1 MHRKI
6 LLWGIGF
13 AITAVL
19 LGAFGAHALKSFL
32 TPEKLQSY
40 ETGVRY
46 QLIHALALIALSIYG
61 QKNKTNDF
69 LNKGIG
75 WSAHFFIVGAFL
87 FSGSIYGL
95 ALLSVIHP
103 SWAFVLGPVTP
114 IGGLFFMLGW
124 AIWARFVWLNKV
136 DL

>member
-6 LLWGIGF
+6 LLWGIAF
-13 AITAVL
+13 AIIAVL
-19 LGAFGAHALKSFL
+19 LGAFGAHALKAIL

-61 QKNKTNDF
+61 QLNKTKEIVH
-69 LNKGIG
+69 KGIG
-75 WSAHFFIVGAFL
+75 WAAHFFIVGCIL

-95 ALLSVIHP
+95 SLLSVIHP
-103 SWAFVLGPVTP
+103 SWSFLLGPITP
-114 IGGLFFMLGW
+114 IGGLGFMLGW
-124 AIWARFVWLNKV
+124 ASWARVVWSNKV
-136 DL
+136 DM

>member
-19 LGAFGAHALKSFL
+19 LGAFGAHALKAIL

-61 QKNKTNDF
+61 QINKTNDF

>member
-6 LLWGIGF
+6 LLWGIAF
-13 AITAVL
+13 AIIAVL
-19 LGAFGAHALKSFL
+19 LGAFGAHALKAIL

-61 QKNKTNDF
+61 QQNKTNDIVQ
-69 LNKGIG
+69 KGIG
-75 WSAHFFIVGAFL
+75 WAAHFFIVGCIL

-95 ALLSVIHP
+95 SLLSVIHP
-103 SWAFVLGPVTP
+103 GWSFLLGPVTP
-114 IGGLFFMLGW
+114 IGGLGFMLGW
-124 AIWARFVWLNKV
+124 ASWARVVWLNKV
-136 DL
+136 DM

>member
-1 MHRKI
+1 MHRKV
-6 LLWGIGF
+6 LLWGIAF
-13 AITAVL
+13 AIVAVL
-19 LGAFGAHALKSFL
+19 LGAFGAHALKSIL
-32 TPEKLQSY
+32 SPEKLQSY

-61 QKNKTNDF
+61 QLNKTNDF

-114 IGGLFFMLGW
+114 IGGLCFMLGW
-124 AIWARFVWLNKV
+124 ASWARVVWLNKV
-136 DL
+136 DM

>member
-46 QLIHALALIALSIYG
+46 QLIHALALIALSIYS
-61 QKNKTNDF
+61 QQNQTNY
-69 LNKGIG
+69 LSNKGIG
-75 WSAHFFIVGAFL
+75 WSAHFFIVGCFL

>member
-13 AITAVL
+13 AIIAVL
-19 LGAFGAHALKSFL
+19 LGAFGAHALKLIL

-46 QLIHALALIALSIYG
+46 QLIHALALIALSIYS
-61 QKNKTNDF
+61 QQNQTNY
-69 LNKGIG
+69 LSNKGIG
-75 WSAHFFIVGAFL
+75 WSAHFFIVGCFL

-95 ALLSVIHP
+95 ALLSVVHP
-103 SWAFVLGPVTP
+103 SWAFALGPITP
-114 IGGLFFMLGW
+114 IGGLCFMLGW

-136 DL
+136 DM

>member
-46 QLIHALALIALSIYG
+46 QLIHALALIALSIYS
-61 QKNKTNDF
+61 QQNQTNY
-69 LNKGIG
+69 LSNKGIG
-75 WSAHFFIVGAFL
+75 WSAHFFIVGCFL

-95 ALLSVIHP
+95 ALLSVVHP
-103 SWAFVLGPVTP
+103 SWAFALGPITP
-114 IGGLFFMLGW
+114 IGGLCFMLGW

>member
-13 AITAVL
+13 AIIAVL
-19 LGAFGAHALKSFL
+19 LGAFGAHALKSIL
-32 TPEKLQSY
+32 TPDKLQSY

-61 QKNKTNDF
+61 QLNKTNDI

-103 SWAFVLGPVTP
+103 NWAFVLGPITP
-114 IGGLFFMLGW
+114 IGGLCFMLGW
-124 AIWARFVWLNKV
+124 AIWARAVWLNKM
-136 DL
+136 DM

>member
-19 LGAFGAHALKSFL
+19 LGAFGAHALKAIL

-46 QLIHALALIALSIYG
+46 QLIHALALIALSIYS
-61 QKNKTNDF
+61 QINNTNYF

-75 WSAHFFIVGAFL
+75 WAAHFFIVGAFL

-124 AIWARFVWLNKV
+124 ASWARVVWLNKV
-136 DL
+136 DI

>member
-13 AITAVL
+13 AITSVM

-61 QKNKTNDF
+61 QINKTNDF

-75 WSAHFFIVGAFL
+75 WSAHFFIVGTFL

-103 SWAFVLGPVTP
+103 SWAFILGPVTP

>member
-46 QLIHALALIALSIYG
+46 QLIHALALIALSIYS
-61 QKNKTNDF
+61 QINKTNDF

>member
-6 LLWGIGF
+6 LLWGIAF
-13 AITAVL
+13 AIIAVL
-19 LGAFGAHALKSFL
+19 LGAFGAHALKAIL

-61 QKNKTNDF
+61 QLNKTNEIV
-69 LNKGIG
+69 NKGIG
-75 WSAHFFIVGAFL
+75 WAAHFFIVGAIL

-95 ALLSVIHP
+95 SLLSVIHP
-103 SWAFVLGPVTP
+103 SWSFLLGPITP
-114 IGGLFFMLGW
+114 IGGLSFMLGW
-124 AIWARFVWLNKV
+124 ASWARVVWLNKV
-136 DL
+136 DM

>member
-6 LLWGIGF
+6 LLWGIAF
-13 AITAVL
+13 AIIAVL
-19 LGAFGAHALKSFL
+19 LGAFGAHALKAIL

-61 QKNKTNDF
+61 QLNKTNEIV
-69 LNKGIG
+69 NKGIG
-75 WSAHFFIVGAFL
+75 WAAHFFIVGCIL

-95 ALLSVIHP
+95 SLLSVIHP
-103 SWAFVLGPVTP
+103 AWSFLLGPVTP
-114 IGGLFFMLGW
+114 IGGLGFMLGW
-124 AIWARFVWLNKV
+124 ASWARVVWLNKV
-136 DL
+136 DM

>member
-6 LLWGIGF
+6 LLWGIAF
-13 AITAVL
+13 AIIAVL
-19 LGAFGAHALKSFL
+19 LGAFGAHALKAIL

-61 QKNKTNDF
+61 QLNKTNEI

-75 WSAHFFIVGAFL
+75 WAAHFFIVGCIL

-95 ALLSVIHP
+95 SLLSVIHP
-103 SWAFVLGPVTP
+103 SWSFLLGPITP
-114 IGGLFFMLGW
+114 IGGLGFMLGW
-124 AIWARFVWLNKV
+124 ASWVRVVWLNKV
-136 DL
+136 DM

>member
-13 AITAVL
+13 AIIAVL
-19 LGAFGAHALKSFL
+19 LGAFGAHALKAILS
-32 TPEKLQSY
+32 PEKLVSY

-46 QLIHALALIALSIYG
+46 QLIHALALLALSIYG
-61 QKNKTNDF
+61 QLNKTNDI
-69 LNKGIG
+69 LNNRIG

-103 SWAFVLGPVTP
+103 SLAFVLGPITP
-114 IGGLFFMLGW
+114 MGGLCFMLGW
-124 AIWARFVWLNKV
+124 AIWGRAVWLNKM
-136 DL
+136 DM

>member
-6 LLWGIGF
+6 LLWGIAF
-13 AITAVL
+13 AIIAVL
-19 LGAFGAHALKSFL
+19 LGAFGAHALKAIL

-61 QKNKTNDF
+61 QLNKTNEKV
-69 LNKGIG
+69 NKGLG
-75 WSAHFFIVGAFL
+75 WAAHFFKVGAFL

-103 SWAFVLGPVTP
+103 SWTFLLGPVTP
-114 IGGLFFMLGW
+114 IGGLCFMTGW
-124 AIWARFVWLNKV
+124 AIWARAVWLNKM
-136 DL
+136 DM

>member
-6 LLWGIGF
+6 LLWGIAF
-13 AITAVL
+13 AIIAVL
-19 LGAFGAHALKSFL
+19 LGAFGAHALKAIL

-61 QKNKTNDF
+61 QINKTNEIV
-69 LNKGIG
+69 NKGIG
-75 WSAHFFIVGAFL
+75 WAAHFFIVGCIL

-95 ALLSVIHP
+95 SVLSVIHP
-103 SWAFVLGPVTP
+103 SWSFLLGPITP
-114 IGGLFFMLGW
+114 IGGLGFMLGW
-124 AIWARFVWLNKV
+124 ASWARVVWSNKV
-136 DL
+136 DM

>member
-1 MHRKI
+1 MYRKI
-6 LLWGIGF
+6 LLWGIAF
-13 AITAVL
+13 AIIAVL
-19 LGAFGAHALKSFL
+19 LGAFGAHALKAIL

-61 QKNKTNDF
+61 QLNKTHEIV
-69 LNKGIG
+69 NKGIG
-75 WSAHFFIVGAFL
+75 LAAHFFIVGCIL

-95 ALLSVIHP
+95 SLLSVIHP
-103 SWAFVLGPVTP
+103 SWTFLLGPITP
-114 IGGLFFMLGW
+114 IGGLAFMLGW
-124 AIWARFVWLNKV
+124 ASWARVVWLNKV

>member
-1 MHRKI
+1 
-6 LLWGIGF
+6 
-13 AITAVL
+13 
-19 LGAFGAHALKSFL
+19 
-32 TPEKLQSY
+32 
-40 ETGVRY
+40 VRY

-61 QKNKTNDF
+61 QINKTNDF

>member
-61 QKNKTNDF
+61 QINKTNDF

-114 IGGLFFMLGW
+114 IGGLFFILGW

>member
-6 LLWGIGF
+6 LLWGIAF
-13 AITAVL
+13 ALIGVM
-19 LGAFGAHALKSFL
+19 LGAFGSHALKSVL
-32 TPEKLQSY
+32 APDKLQSF

-46 QLIHALALIALSIYG
+46 QLIHSLALIALSIYC
-61 QKNKTNDF
+61 QINKTNDF

-75 WSAHFFIVGAFL
+75 WAAHFFIVGAFL

-124 AIWARFVWLNKV
+124 ASWARVVWLNKV
-136 DL
+136 DI